1 MHSVP
6 RVDHGVAVAVAY
18 QYTQRNKDIPG
29 IGSLDH
35 IDVLSQRGQLERIK
49 IGIRKVAITMRS
61 LKRLVGEEVA

>member
-1 MHSVP
+1 MDVTTTP
-6 RVDHGVAVAVAY
+6 KEPLAVSRETAA
-18 QYTQRNKDIPG
+18 NLLDC
-29 IGSLDH
+29 SLDH